1 MLGKL
6 HRLHVKNI
14 LYAHTNCLKDLFC
27 IQDYPSTLDS
37 FIFYV
42 TESLKGISV
51 ALIRGIVAALG
62 NALTLAKD
70 WATCRVYINLGNL
83 ISFFPVGYFA
93 GGQRK
98 NKGMIARVLHW

>member
-1 MLGKL
+1 ML
-6 HRLHVKNI
+6 
-14 LYAHTNCLKDLFC
+14 YEHTNCLKDLFC

-62 NALTLAKD
+62 NSLILAKD
-70 WATCRVYINLGNL
+70 LATCRVYINLGNL
-83 ISFFPVGYFA
+83 ISFFPVGYSS
-93 GGQRK
+93 GEQTK
-98 NKGMIARVLHW
+98 IKS

>member
-42 TESLKGISV
+42 MESLKGISV
-51 ALIRGIVAALG
+51 ALICGILAALG
-62 NALTLAKD
+62 SSLILAKD

-83 ISFFPVGYFA
+83 ISFFPVVTLQEGREK
-93 GGQRK
+93 RK
-98 NKGMIARVLHW
+98 A

>member
-51 ALIRGIVAALG
+51 ALIRGKASLRPWG
-62 NALTLAKD
+62 TLLFWLK
-70 WATCRVYINLGNL
+70 T
-83 ISFFPVGYFA
+83 
-93 GGQRK
+93 GQLVEFTSTW
-98 NKGMIARVLHW
+98 GT